1 MIQELEDLKNSI
13 LEQRYEDALAL
24 IYELDGMSRQTKINA
39 IESFVIRMLIHLIK
53 NQLEQRLTNSWA
65 ASIRGSLIE
74 IKKINLQDNKK
85 SYYIQQNQWQK
96 MLEETIEVAINDA
109 SVEVFDG
116 VYTPFQLLDMVDKN
130 QIMTIAQN
138 LLELSYK
145 YSKKELPTIVNN
157 FLIKL
162 PGGEEWRQGK

>member
-13 LEQRYEDALAL
+13 LEQRYEDALTL

-53 NQLEQRLTNSWA
+53 NQIEQRLTNSWA

-74 IKKINLQDNKK
+74 IKKINLQDNRK
-85 SYYIQQNQWQK
+85 SYYIKQDQWQEI
-96 MLEETIEVAINDA
+96 LEETIEVAISDA

-116 VYTPFQLLDMVDKN
+116 NYTPFQLLDIVDKN
-130 QIMTIAQN
+130 QVITIAQN
-138 LLELSYK
+138 LLTLTYN

-157 FLIKL
+157 FLTEL
-162 PGGEEWRQGK
+162 PGGENWRLGK

>member
-13 LEQRYEDALAL
+13 LEQRYEDALTL

-74 IKKINLQDNKK
+74 IKKSIFKK
-85 SYYIQQNQWQK
+85 IKILLYK
-96 MLEETIEVAINDA
+96 TRPVARDIRRSHRSCN
-109 SVEVFDG
+109 S
-116 VYTPFQLLDMVDKN
+116 
-130 QIMTIAQN
+130 
-138 LLELSYK
+138 
-145 YSKKELPTIVNN
+145 
-157 FLIKL
+157 
-162 PGGEEWRQGK
+162 

>member
-13 LEQRYEDALAL
+13 LEQRYEDALTL

-74 IKKINLQDNKK
+74 IKKINLQDNRK
-85 SYYIQQNQWQK
+85 SYYINQDQWQTI
-96 MLEETIEVAINDA
+96 LEETIEIAISDA

-116 VYTPFQLLDMVDKN
+116 TYTPFQLLDMVDKN
-130 QIMTIAQN
+130 RVITIAQN
-138 LLELSYK
+138 LLVLTYN
-145 YSKKELPTIVNN
+145 YSKKELPTIVNE
-157 FLIKL
+157 FLTEL
-162 PGGEEWRQGK
+162 PGGEDWRQK

>member
-39 IESFVIRMLIHLIK
+39 IESFIIRMLIHLIK

-65 ASIRGSLIE
+65 ASIRASLIE

-85 SYYIQQNQWQK
+85 SYYIQQNQWQTI
-96 MLEETIEVAINDA
+96 LEETIESAIRDA
-109 SVEVFDG
+109 S
-116 VYTPFQLLDMVDKN
+116 
-130 QIMTIAQN
+130 I
-138 LLELSYK
+138 
-145 YSKKELPTIVNN
+145 
-157 FLIKL
+157 
-162 PGGEEWRQGK
+162 

>member
-1 MIQELEDLKNSI
+1 MIQELENLKNSI

-53 NQLEQRLTNSWA
+53 NQLKKRLTNSWA

-85 SYYIQQNQWQK
+85 SYYIQQNQWQTI
-96 MLEETIEVAINDA
+96 LEETVEIEIRDA
-109 SVEVFDG
+109 STEVFSG
-116 VYTPFQLLDMVDKN
+116 EYSPFQLLDMVDKN
-130 QIMTIAQN
+130 QVMTIAQN
-138 LLELSYK
+138 LLELTYN
-145 YSKKELPTIVNN
+145 YSKKELPYCS
-157 FLIKL
+157 
-162 PGGEEWRQGK
+162 

>member
-13 LEQRYEDALAL
+13 LEQRYEDALTL

-74 IKKINLQDNKK
+74 IKKINLQENKK
-85 SYYIQQNQWQK
+85 SYYIKQDQWQEI
-96 MLEETIEVAINDA
+96 LEEAIEVAIRDA
-109 SVEVFDG
+109 SIEVLDG
-116 VYTPFQLLDMVDKN
+116 AYTSFQLLNMVDRNK
-130 QIMTIAQN
+130 IMTIAEN
-138 LLELSYK
+138 LLGLIYN
-145 YSKKELPTIVNN
+145 YSKKELPKIVDD
-157 FLIKL
+157 FLIEL
-162 PGGEEWRQGK
+162 PGGEEWRQG

>member
-24 IYELDGMSRQTKINA
+24 IYELDGMSRQTKIDA
-39 IESFVIRMLIHLIK
+39 IESFVIRMLIHFK
-53 NQLEQRLTNSWA
+53 NQLDRRLTNSWV

-74 IKKINLQDNKK
+74 IKKINLQDNRK
-85 SYYIQQNQWQK
+85 SYYIKQDQWQTI
-96 MLEETIEVAINDA
+96 LEEGIEVAISDA

-116 VYTPFQLLDMVDKN
+116 TYTPFQLLDMVDKN
-130 QIMTIAQN
+130 QVITIAQN
-138 LLELSYK
+138 LLALTYN

-157 FLIKL
+157 FLTEL
-162 PGGEEWRQGK
+162 PGGEDWRIGK